1 MRQITTFECGVCM
14 RTMTMPTESIPLNF
28 SCPYCGGRI
37 KSEDPREI
45 EDTQEVERLFSNLN
59 SEQKKALLTT
69 HGIVRVIAAPGS
81 GKTRLLTSRV
91 AFMVMSGMAYA
102 EEILAVTFA
111 RKAAEE
117 MKNRTL
123 QLLENAGTPYFGSAP
138 DISTIHGWCFQVIRE
153 NILQFNRG
161 EIQLVDDS
169 DQKTI
174 LAEIYHNMSVNGKDF
189 PQDEML
195 TAIEKFKKMNLDYMG
210 YLTGQAEWAKS
221 LGPVSTLEPS
231 ISPVTT
237 EAIIWAYLER
247 QKQWQVFDFIDL
259 VSGVLWLFEKMPLI
273 RTRYQQQYRYIL
285 VDEAQD
291 LSKAEIRLLQIL
303 SEIHGNVFFV
313 GDPNQAIYTW
323 RGSDSNFLPEMGRFF
338 PVFQTRYLIKN
349 FRSVPS
355 IIRAYNGLVP
365 KVSGEEM
372 YTKVQAFRGERRLI
386 RVHEASNSKEE
397 AAFVTDEIKRQGDCC
412 STAVLFRTNQELR
425 FMEDAC
431 RRKGIPYRIYSGV
444 SFYER
449 TEVKTA
455 LSYLRF
461 IVFLD
466 DISFKRILSSPPR
479 GIGDQRMQILENY
492 AQEKHVSLYQALKE
506 NLNTKDFKKTGAS
519 EFVSFVEKLR
529 IGFAEKKIADLL
541 GEVLERSGYAE
552 SLRQT
557 GALEELKNL
566 QILQR
571 GIYEQERTE
580 TLSLKDY
587 IQNVLLYAEVGR
599 SDERNCVH
607 LMTMHAAKGLE
618 YDTVYLIGFNEGNIP
633 SSKAKTPD
641 ALEEELRLVYVALSR
656 AKNDLCITYPR
667 YSLSLSDNV
676 QPSRFLEMIWN
687 ARDFRFSRST
697 PDPAVFRKRYCSQIL
712 SPRKYNEQ
720 PIA

>member
-1 MRQITTFECGVCM
+1 MRKITTFECNECKGI
-14 RTMTMPTESIPLNF
+14 MTMPTENIQLDF

-37 KSEDPREI
+37 ISEDPREI
-45 EDTQEVERLFSNLN
+45 EDTPEVEKLFATLN
-59 SEQKKALLTT
+59 SEQRKALLTT

-123 QLLENAGTPYFGSAP
+123 QLLENTWIPGNGL
-138 DISTIHGWCFQVIRE
+138 DISTVHGWCFQVIRE

-161 EIQLVDDS
+161 EIQLVDES
-169 DQKTI
+169 DQKAI

-189 PQDEML
+189 PQDEAL
-195 TAIEKFKKMNLDYMG
+195 TAIEKFKKMNPDYMG
-210 YLTGQAEWAKS
+210 YLSEQAEIAKS
-221 LGPVSTLEPS
+221 LSSVSTLEPS

-237 EAIIWAYLER
+237 EAIIRAYLER
-247 QKQWQVFDFIDL
+247 QKQLQIFDFNDL
-259 VSGVLWLFEKMPLI
+259 VSGVLWLFEKAPSI
-273 RTRYQQQYRYIL
+273 RTRYQQKYRYIL

-291 LSKAEIRLLQIL
+291 LSRAEIRLLQIL
-303 SEIHGNVFFV
+303 SGIHGNVFFV

-338 PVFQTRYLIKN
+338 PVFQTRYLMKN

-355 IIRAYNGLVP
+355 IIRAYNQLVP
-365 KVSGEEM
+365 RISGEEM

-397 AAFVTDEIKRQGDCC
+397 AAFVTDEIKRQGDCY

-599 SDERNCVH
+599 SDDRNCVH

-618 YDTVYLIGFNEGNIP
+618 YENVYLIGFNEGNIP
-633 SSKAKTPD
+633 SSKAKTPS
-641 ALEEELRLVYVALSR
+641 ALEEERRLVYVALSR
-656 AKNDLCITYPR
+656 AKNNLCITYPR
-667 YSLSLSDNV
+667 FSLSLSENV
-676 QPSRFLEMIWN
+676 HPSRFLEMIWN

-697 PDPAVFRKRYCSQIL
+697 PDPAAFRKRYCSQIL
-712 SPRKYNEQ
+712 SPRKYSEQ